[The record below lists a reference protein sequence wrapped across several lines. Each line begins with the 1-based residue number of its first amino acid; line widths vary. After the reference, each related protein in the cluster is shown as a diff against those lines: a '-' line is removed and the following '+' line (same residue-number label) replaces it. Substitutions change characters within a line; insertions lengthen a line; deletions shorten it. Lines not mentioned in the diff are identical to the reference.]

1 MAFAG
6 KWNKT
11 AVEGG
16 AAFFAACGIADDKL
30 AAAEALVSTEVTEDG
45 DNYCFNRTYGNG
57 QTSTMS
63 SPLAL
68 NPTSKVQLVQSRPP
82 LPAMVVPSRP
92 PLPVLKPLWKLSVV
106 NWSNHGPPVV
116 PPSSVCPAN
125 KSIL

>member
-16 AAFFAACGIADDKL
+16 AAFFAACGIPDDKL

-57 QTSTMS
+57 QTSTMKFTIGAES
-63 SPLAL
+63 DFEGPAGPVKATVARDGGAL
-68 NPTSKVQLVQSRPP
+68 KASVAGIDASLEVVGGQLVES
-82 LPAMVVPSRP
+82 
-92 PLPVLKPLWKLSVV
+92 
-106 NWSNHGPPVV
+106 WSAGGATFKRM
-116 PPSSVCPAN
+116 SS
-125 KSIL
+125 K